1 MLFSGEIV
9 TTFPI
14 ISTRQLFDFKNS
26 IKMGECP
33 VTSRVDVTIKIKSL
47 TSIRDS
53 LPDSEPNAGSN
64 I

>member
-9 TTFPI
+9 TAFPI
-14 ISTRQLFDFKNS
+14 ISTRQLFYFKNS
-26 IKMGECP
+26 IKMGECR
-33 VTSRVDVTIKIKSL
+33 VTSRVNATIKIKSL